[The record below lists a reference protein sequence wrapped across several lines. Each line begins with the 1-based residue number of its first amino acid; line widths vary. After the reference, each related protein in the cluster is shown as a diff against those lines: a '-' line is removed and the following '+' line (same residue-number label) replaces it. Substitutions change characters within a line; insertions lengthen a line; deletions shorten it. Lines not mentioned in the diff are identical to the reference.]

1 MATVTKKE
9 LVETISKRVALDW
22 KTVRKL
28 VQEVLDQMI
37 IELGKGNRLEFRDFG
52 VFEVRER
59 KPRTAQNPKTLRP
72 VDVPARKAVRFKAS
86 QLMKLQVSG
95 RAAAPTPGGDAPA
108 GMIEAKP
115 VGGRGRRAA
124 SRLRLQA

>member
-95 RAAAPTPGGDAPA
+95 RAPAPTPGGDAPA

-115 VGGRGRRAA
+115 ARGRRAA

>member
-9 LVETISKRVALDW
+9 LVETISGRTGQDW
-22 KTVRKL
+22 RAVRRL
-28 VQEVLDQMI
+28 VQEVLDQVI

-59 KPRTAQNPKTLRP
+59 KPRTAQNPKTLLP
-72 VDVPARKAVRFKAS
+72 VPVPARKAVRFKPS

-95 RAAAPTPGGDAPA
+95 RMPAPTPGGDTPS
-108 GMIEAKP
+108 GIIEAKP
-115 VGGRGRRAA
+115 SRAA
-124 SRLRLQA
+124 TRLRLRA